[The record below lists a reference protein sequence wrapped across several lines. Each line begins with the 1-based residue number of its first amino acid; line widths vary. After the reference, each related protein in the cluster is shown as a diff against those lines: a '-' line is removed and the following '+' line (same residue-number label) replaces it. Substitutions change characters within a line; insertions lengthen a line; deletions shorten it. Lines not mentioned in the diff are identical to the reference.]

1 MNHSSPSSPTQEVN
15 IPSQKNVD
23 SNRFHVIRF
32 FFGIE
37 YSTSADLPGP
47 TLLAAETEI
56 TADPMHVHTTGGLGD
71 RSWKDLV
78 QHRHD

>member
-1 MNHSSPSSPTQEVN
+1 MWIQRDFILS
-15 IPSQKNVD
+15 D
-23 SNRFHVIRF
+23 

-37 YSTSADLPGP
+37 NFTSVDLPGS

>member
-1 MNHSSPSSPTQEVN
+1 MWIQTDFILS
-15 IPSQKNVD
+15 D
-23 SNRFHVIRF
+23 

-37 YSTSADLPGP
+37 YFTSADLPGP